1 MSIVIGV
8 VMVLSVAAAI
18 VLPLLRAEEIAAP
31 DAFDDQ
37 SELLKREKTAAL
49 MAIREADFD
58 RATGKLSD
66 EDYAIL
72 RNAYEQRALG
82 AMSALDRHGAAEQPG
97 ADSRE
102 GLAAYCPQCG
112 APFAEADRFCGSCG
126 TRRPQ
131 LETTSPRQTESS
143 EIASP

>member
-8 VMVLSVAAAI
+8 VMVLGVVTAI

-31 DAFDDQ
+31 DAFDEQ
-37 SELLKREKTAAL
+37 GELLVREKTAAL

-72 RNAYEQRALG
+72 RSAYEQRALG
-82 AMSALDRHGAAEQPG
+82 AMSALDRHGTVEQSE
-97 ADSRE
+97 ADSQ
-102 GLAAYCPQCG
+102 GGFAAYCPQCG
-112 APFAEADRFCGSCG
+112 SSFADADRFCGSCG

-131 LETTSPRQTESS
+131 LETTSPRQTDSTEL
-143 EIASP
+143 ASP